1 MCVCVD
7 FAVWGWGTDHCSFTM
22 LRRRANTLPSELEV
36 GGLEVESRRESQRTS
51 CLLTLWLF
59 FICACFLGSSRMIHI
74 QRQLTERC
82 LELLALPEGEPAFI
96 LDVGC
101 VPREIV
107 VLCCV
112 VDGLASTW
120 KRALLPF
127 FLSSLSFVCAW
138 GCFGAN
144 RCGSGLSGETIT
156 DHGYHWVGFDISS
169 DMLGAYVLRV
179 CVCEQRSESE
189 CVNECEC
196 E

>member
-1 MCVCVD
+1 MGC
-7 FAVWGWGTDHCSFTM
+7 
-22 LRRRANTLPSELEV
+22 ELEV

-127 FLSSLSFVCAW
+127 FCPPSHLSVH
-138 GCFGAN
+138 GAALVPIDVDL
-144 RCGSGLSGETIT
+144 GSAVRPLPTTGTTGSALTFRVT
-156 DHGYHWVGFDISS
+156 CLVRMFC
-169 DMLGAYVLRV
+169 V
-179 CVCEQRSESE
+179 CVCVSKGVRVS
-189 CVNECEC
+189 V
-196 E
+196 